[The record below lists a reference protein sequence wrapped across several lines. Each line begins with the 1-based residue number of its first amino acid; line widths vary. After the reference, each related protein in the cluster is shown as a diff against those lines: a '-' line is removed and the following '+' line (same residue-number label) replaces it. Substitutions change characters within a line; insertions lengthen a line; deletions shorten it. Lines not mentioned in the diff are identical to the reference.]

1 MLYITHS
8 QLMRESEQAV
18 LAHTTGDD
26 DAIRRVCLQLLADN
40 RRYALWHSNHD
51 RQMDGVAAARQR
63 NAQVVKLRSVVLE
76 QVHRTALVHY
86 LRERQVVGPAR
97 EALLREFHGVVDSRD
112 ATLAEHRSYL
122 IATSTQLCATDILAL
137 VGDVQGVDLVRRYE
151 LLYGQF
157 FGMFCDKSRATS
169 DGEPYMLDAFLPET
183 RDAAER
189 LRLRILDAKLAPV
202 RPVFLGTPQ
211 GKDRAPP
218 LRVGANRSPASEA
231 KSLLRSARKL
241 WK

>member
-18 LAHTTGDD
+18 LDHTTGDD
-26 DAIRRVCLQLLADN
+26 AALRRVCLQLLADN

-63 NAQVVKLRSVVLE
+63 NAQVLKLRAIVLE
-76 QVHRTALVHY
+76 QVHRTALVRY
-86 LRERQVVGPAR
+86 LRERLVAGPAR
-97 EALLREFHGVVDSRD
+97 EALLREFHGVIDSRD
-112 ATLAEHRSYL
+112 ATLAEHRNYL
-122 IATSTQLCATDILAL
+122 IATSTQLCATDILDL
-137 VGDVQGVDLVRRYE
+137 VGDTQGVDLVRRYE

-157 FGMFCDKSRATS
+157 FGMFCDRSRATL

-202 RPVFLGTPQ
+202 RPVFLGAPRA
-211 GKDRAPP
+211 KDRAPP
-218 LRVGANRSPASEA
+218 RRVGAKSSPPSEV
-231 KSLLRSARKL
+231 KSLLRSPRRF